1 MSTPHIMI
9 AGAGIGGLAL
19 GLTLQQLGVPCTVF
33 ESVRTLKPLGVG
45 INVQPNAIREL
56 YNLGVTEADMDTV
69 GLPAREWALVGQQG
83 QEIYAEPRGTEA
95 GYLWPQYAAHRGKLH
110 MMLYRKLT
118 ERAGPQAVQLGAKV
132 TGYTIGRDGTVSA
145 KVSHADGS
153 EKLHTGTLLIG
164 ADGIHS
170 AVRAQMHPSQPP
182 IRWGGVM
189 MWRGT
194 SRSKPLR
201 TGSSFIGLG
210 THRQR
215 LVMYPISQPDAKG
228 HADINW
234 IAEITYDDPEQRK
247 TGWYEPAKLSDFV
260 HHFDGWTYDWL
271 DVPAL
276 LGAAEDIYQNP
287 MIDRDPVDTWVDGP
301 VALMGDAAHA
311 MYPTGSNGASQAIM
325 DARTLGACMLAH
337 GVTPTA
343 LGAYDQQLCAPI
355 SQLVLRNREAG
366 PFGLLNMVNDRC
378 GGKFTDI
385 DDVVPE
391 RERAAFMAGYKSA
404 AGFGMEQLNASAP
417 IIPSGSTLL

>member
-1 MSTPHIMI
+1 
-9 AGAGIGGLAL
+9 
-19 GLTLQQLGVPCTVF
+19 
-33 ESVRTLKPLGVG
+33 
-45 INVQPNAIREL
+45 
-56 YNLGVTEADMDTV
+56 
-69 GLPAREWALVGQQG
+69 
-83 QEIYAEPRGTEA
+83 
-95 GYLWPQYAAHRGKLH
+95 
-110 MMLYRKLT
+110 
-118 ERAGPQAVQLGAKV
+118 
-132 TGYTIGRDGTVSA
+132 
-145 KVSHADGS
+145 
-153 EKLHTGTLLIG
+153 
-164 ADGIHS
+164 
-170 AVRAQMHPSQPP
+170 
-182 IRWGGVM
+182 
-189 MWRGT
+189 
-194 SRSKPLR
+194 
-201 TGSSFIGLG
+201 
-210 THRQR
+210 
-215 LVMYPISQPDAKG
+215 
-228 HADINW
+228 
-234 IAEITYDDPEQRK
+234 
-247 TGWYEPAKLSDFV
+247 
-260 HHFDGWTYDWL
+260 
-271 DVPAL
+271 
-276 LGAAEDIYQNP
+276 